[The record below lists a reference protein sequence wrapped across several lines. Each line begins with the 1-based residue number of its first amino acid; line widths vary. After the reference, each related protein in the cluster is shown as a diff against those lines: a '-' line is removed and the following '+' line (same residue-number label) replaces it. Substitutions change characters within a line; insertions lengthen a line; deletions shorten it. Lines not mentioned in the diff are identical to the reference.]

1 MVSYNKYVN
10 SEDLN
15 KKEQYLSEL
24 IISTRSHIK
33 NLNSKHYN
41 VAKGLN
47 SPDFVFLFMP
57 IEGSFAL
64 VIQSDTSLFNYA
76 FEKRIVIVS
85 PSTLMATLQ
94 TIAYIWRQ
102 DNQTKNA
109 AEIARQS
116 GNLYD
121 KFVGFLED
129 LQNIEKHLNN
139 TKDSLEGAKI
149 NSS

>member
-1 MVSYNKYVN
+1 
-10 SEDLN
+10 
-15 KKEQYLSEL
+15 
-24 IISTRSHIK
+24 
-33 NLNSKHYN
+33 
-41 VAKGLN
+41 
-47 SPDFVFLFMP
+47 
-57 IEGSFAL
+57 
-64 VIQSDTSLFNYA
+64 
-76 FEKRIVIVS
+76 
-85 PSTLMATLQ
+85 LMATLQ

-139 TKDSLEGAKI
+139 TKDSLEGAKNKLKLGKGNLI
-149 NSS
+149 GKVEKIKKLGIKTEKNIPKEFKDSESNLLE